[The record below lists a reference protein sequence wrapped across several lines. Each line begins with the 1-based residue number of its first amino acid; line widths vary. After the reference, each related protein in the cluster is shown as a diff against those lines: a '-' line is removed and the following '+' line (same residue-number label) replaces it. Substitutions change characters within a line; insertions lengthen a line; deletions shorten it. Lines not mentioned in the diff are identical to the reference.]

1 MKIMKAESNPSMGL
15 NRHFAWALAFWLE
28 TILMPVITMSVAV
41 SDSNVHVS
49 LRQTQALVGGN
60 ITAVQ
65 VFK

>member
-1 MKIMKAESNPSMGL
+1 
-15 NRHFAWALAFWLE
+15 
-28 TILMPVITMSVAV
+28 MSVAV